1 MNFGVDDVL
10 LIMIFVY
17 QVIYVKT
24 GMEAEL
30 DSLIK
35 DTIRLTASAKVMH
48 FKFSKHMKIKE
59 CINEN
64 E

>member
-1 MNFGVDDVL
+1 M
-10 LIMIFVY
+10 Y

-24 GMEAEL
+24 GMEADL

-48 FKFSKHMKIKE
+48 LEFLKYVMINK
-59 CINEN
+59 CGNEN

>member
-1 MNFGVDDVL
+1 MNFDVDDVL
-10 LIMIFVY
+10 LIMIYVY

-24 GMEAEL
+24 GMEADL

-48 FKFSKHMKIKE
+48 LEFLKYVMINK
-59 CINEN
+59 CGNEN

>member
-1 MNFGVDDVL
+1 MNFDVDDVL
-10 LIMIFVY
+10 LIMIYVY

-24 GMEAEL
+24 GMEADL

-48 FKFSKHMKIKE
+48 LEFSKYAMINK
-59 CINEN
+59 CGNEN